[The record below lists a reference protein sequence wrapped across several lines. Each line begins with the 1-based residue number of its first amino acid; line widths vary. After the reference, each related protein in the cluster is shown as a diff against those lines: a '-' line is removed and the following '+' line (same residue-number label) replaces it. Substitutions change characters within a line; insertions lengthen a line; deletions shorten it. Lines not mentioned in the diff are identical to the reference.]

1 VDIRQQKAGRHVTR
15 LSTSAMALLV
25 ATALAMP
32 AAADGV
38 AGAYLASRHA
48 GYSNDFDKA
57 AEYASRA
64 LMSDPRNAELMASA
78 LSAYIGQGRFDRAAP
93 FAERMADAGASSQMG
108 NLVLLAE
115 MARNGDW
122 DGIVAA
128 RLAVAPVVDGLAR
141 GWAEVGAGRMSEA
154 LKAFDEVAGADATR
168 AFGLYHRA
176 LALALA
182 GDYEAADAI
191 LSSRQGETLN
201 LSRRGVVARVEV
213 LSQLEKNDE
222 ARSVLAE
229 AFGADLDPA
238 LADMD
243 ARLAAGETLPLT
255 VVTSATDGFAEI
267 LYGVAAAL
275 NRDTPQTFVLA
286 FSRAAEALRPG
297 HVDAL
302 LLSASVLEELHRYD
316 LAIDTYDLIPA
327 DSAYF
332 HIAELGRANALDAS
346 GQPDE
351 AIRVLQRLTVSHDT
365 VPGIFVTL
373 GDSLRRQERYAEAG
387 VAYDRA
393 IALYAT
399 PDESQWQVY
408 FARGITQEREKNWDR
423 AEADFRKAL
432 ELKPGQPQVLNY
444 LGYSFVEMQRNM
456 DEALGMIEQ
465 AVKERPDD
473 GYITDSLGWVF
484 YRMGRYDEA
493 VVQMERA
500 AALEPVDPVVN
511 DHLGDVYWAVGR
523 KREAEFQWRRAMSF
537 DPEEPDI
544 TRIRRKLE
552 VGLDVVLQEEGAEPL
567 AVATDG

>member
-1 VDIRQQKAGRHVTR
+1 MRQVLVKR
-15 LSTSAMALLV
+15 LCT
-25 ATALAMP
+25 TALAVVLAASLALP
-32 AAADGV
+32 AVSEGAAGS
-38 AGAYLASRHA
+38 YLASRHA
-48 GYSNDFDKA
+48 GFENDFDKA

-64 LMSDPRNAELMASA
+64 LMSDPRNPDLMATA

-93 FAERMADAGASSQMG
+93 FAQRMAEFGGSSQMG
-108 NLVLLAE
+108 NLVMLAE
-115 MARNGDW
+115 MARTGDW

-128 RLAVAPVVDGLAR
+128 KLAVAPVVDGLAR
-141 GWAEVGAGRMSEA
+141 GWAEMGAGRMSEA
-154 LKAFDEVAGADATR
+154 LKAFDEVAEADATR
-168 AFGLYHRA
+168 AFGLFHKA

-201 LSRRGVVARVEV
+201 LNRRGVIARVEV
-213 LSQLEKNDE
+213 LSLLEKNDE
-222 ARSVLAE
+222 ARQALAE
-229 AFGADLDPA
+229 AFGPELDPA
-238 LADMD
+238 LADLD

-255 VVTSATDGFAEI
+255 VVSNAADGIAEVF
-267 LYGVAAAL
+267 YGVAVAL
-275 NRDTPQTFVLA
+275 NSDTPPTFVLA
-286 FSRAAEALRPG
+286 FTRAAESLRPG

-302 LLSASVLEELHRYD
+302 LLSANLLEQLNRYD
-316 LAIDTYDLIPA
+316 MAIATYDQIPS
-327 DSAYF
+327 DSPYF
-332 HIAELGRANALDAS
+332 HIAELGRADALEAS
-346 GQPDE
+346 GRPEE
-351 AIRVLQRLTVSHDT
+351 AVEVLQRLTVSHDK
-365 VPGIFVTL
+365 VPAIFVTL
-373 GDSLRRQERYAEAG
+373 GDSLRRLERYGEAG

-393 IALYAT
+393 IALF
-399 PDESQWQVY
+399 PEPHESQWQVY
-408 FARGITQEREKNWDR
+408 FARGITQEREKHWDR

-444 LGYSFVEMQRNM
+444 LGYSFVEMQRNL
-456 DEALGMIEQ
+456 DEALAMIEQ
-465 AVKERPDD
+465 AVKARPDD

-484 YRMGRYDEA
+484 YRLGRYDEA

-537 DPEEPDI
+537 DPEEPDA

-552 VGLDVVLQEEGAEPL
+552 VGLDTVLKEEGAEPL